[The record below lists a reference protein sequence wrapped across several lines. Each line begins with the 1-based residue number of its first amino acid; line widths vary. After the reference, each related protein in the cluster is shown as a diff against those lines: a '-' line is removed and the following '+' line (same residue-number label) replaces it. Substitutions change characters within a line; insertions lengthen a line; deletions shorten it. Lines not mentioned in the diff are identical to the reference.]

1 MPNQFNMKTQKL
13 LLIFIS
19 IFILS
24 NSLTAENPDKKLS
37 KEMLKKVSDAVQ
49 LSQDQTLKITA
60 AAQDYEKLMIKH
72 IEKKENNSREIMD
85 DALLAYRNKLDSILT
100 IEQQDTIAKFHNRL
114 IIEKVKKYNKK

>member
-1 MPNQFNMKTQKL
+1 MKTPKL
-13 LLIFIS
+13 LLVFIS